1 MKLLNSV
8 LNWAVNPAL
17 NAFKLL
23 ILVCLF
29 SSNLAV
35 SAENAVAK
43 EDKVTRK
50 TNEVLKMDR
59 IIAVVDQGVITEQ
72 ELADRIKTVSA
83 QLEKQGTQLPPDN
96 VLEKQILERL
106 IVDSLQLQLA
116 AQTGLKVD
124 DTQLDKTIE
133 RIAAQ
138 NKLGVEEFKTLLEKD
153 GLSLRKFREDIRN
166 EITIARLRERE
177 VDNKLNVSEG
187 EVDNY
192 LTTQA
197 SRGEE
202 QDEFEISHILIRT
215 PEDASPED
223 LEKAKTKTQEVL
235 QQLSNGKDFAQVS
248 AAFSD
253 APNALEGGNMGW
265 KSGAQLPA
273 LFLDTLKKLQVG
285 EVAKPL
291 RSPNGF
297 HVLKLTNR
305 RGGTSSLV
313 VGQTHARHILLK
325 LSEVVSEKEAKRKM
339 DSIKE
344 RIDNGSKFEDMARQY
359 SEDGSAN
366 NGGDLGWVNPGD
378 TVPPFEKAM
387 DALGLGEISEP
398 VLSPFGWHIIQVLE
412 RRQQDM
418 TKEASRLKARQEIR
432 ARKSEEAYQD
442 WIRELRD
449 RAFVELRLEDKF

>member
-1 MKLLNSV
+1 MKILN
-8 LNWAVNPAL
+8 L
-17 NAFKLL
+17 FKLL
-23 ILVCLF
+23 ILSIYF
-29 SSNLAV
+29 TSTLAA
-35 SAENAVAK
+35 SAEGEVS
-43 EDKVTRK
+43 RK
-50 TNEVLKMDR
+50 NNEIVKMDR
-59 IIAVVDQGVITEQ
+59 IIAIVDQGVITEQ
-72 ELADRIKTVSA
+72 ELADRMRTVSA
-83 QLEKQGTQLPPDN
+83 QLKKQGTALPPQEI
-96 VLEKQILERL
+96 LEKQILERL
-106 IVDSLQLQLA
+106 ISDSLQLQLA

-133 RIAAQ
+133 RIAEQ
-138 NKLGVEEFKTLLEKD
+138 NKISVDEFKDAIEKD
-153 GLSLRKFREDIRN
+153 GISMRKFREDIRS
-166 EITIARLRERE
+166 EITLARLRERE
-177 VDNKLNVSEG
+177 VDNKLNISEG

-197 SRGEE
+197 NRGEE
-202 QDEFEISHILIRT
+202 QDEFEVSHILIRT

-223 LEKAKTKTQEVL
+223 LEKAKTKTQEAL
-235 QQLSNGKDFAQVS
+235 KQLADGTNFSQVS

-253 APNALEGGNMGW
+253 APNALEGGALGW
-265 KSGAQLPA
+265 KSGAQMPA
-273 LFLDTLKKLQVG
+273 LFLEALKNMQVG
-285 EVAKPL
+285 EVAKPI

-313 VGQTHARHILLK
+313 VGQTHTRHILIK
-325 LSEVVSEKEAKRKM
+325 LSEVVSEKDAKRKM
-339 DSIKE
+339 DGIKE
-344 RIDNGSKFEDMARQY
+344 RLDNGTKFEEMARQY

-387 DALGLGEISEP
+387 NALGLGEISEP
-398 VLSPFGWHIIQVLE
+398 VLSSFGWHIIQVLE

-432 ARKSEEAYQD
+432 ARKAEEAYQD

>member
-29 SSNLAV
+29 SSSLAV
-35 SAENAVAK
+35 SAESATAK
-43 EDKVTRK
+43 EDKVARK
-50 TNEVLKMDR
+50 TDEVIKIDR
-59 IIAVVDQGVITEQ
+59 IIAVVDQSVITEQ

-197 SRGEE
+197 SRGDE

-235 QQLSNGKDFAQVS
+235 QQLNNGTNFAQVS
-248 AAFSD
+248 ASFSD

-273 LFLDTLKKLQVG
+273 LFLDALKKLQVG
-285 EVAKPL
+285 ELAKPL

-325 LSEVVSEKEAKRKM
+325 LSEVVSEKDAKRKV
-339 DSIKE
+339 DGIKE

-387 DALGLGEISEP
+387 NALGLGEISEP

>member
-1 MKLLNSV
+1 MKQQNL
-8 LNWAVNPAL
+8 AL
-17 NAFKLL
+17 TFFKLL
-23 ILVCLF
+23 ILSIFFTCD
-29 SSNLAV
+29 LA
-35 SAENAVAK
+35 SAA
-43 EDKVTRK
+43 TK
-50 TNEVLKMDR
+50 TNEILKMDR
-59 IIAVVDQGVITEQ
+59 IIAIVDQSVITEQ
-72 ELADRIKTVSA
+72 ELADRTRTISA
-83 QLEKQGTQLPPDN
+83 QLEKQGTELPPQN
-96 VLEKQILERL
+96 TLEKQVLERL

-133 RIAAQ
+133 RIAEQ
-138 NKLGVEEFKTLLEKD
+138 NKLSVDEFKTLLEKD
-153 GLSLRKFREDIRN
+153 GMSIHKFREDIRS

-177 VDNKLNVSEG
+177 VDNKLSVSEG

-202 QDEFEISHILIRT
+202 NDEYEISHILIRT

-223 LEKAKTKTQEVL
+223 LQKAKSKTEEVL
-235 QQLSNGKDFAQVS
+235 RQLADSSNSFAQVS
-248 AAFSD
+248 AGFSD
-253 APNALEGGNMGW
+253 APNALEGGAMGW
-265 KSGAQLPA
+265 KNGSQLPA
-273 LFLDTLKKLQVG
+273 LFLQALKDLQPG
-285 EVAKPL
+285 EVAKPI

-297 HVLKLTNR
+297 HILKLTNR
-305 RGGTSSLV
+305 RGGTSSMV
-313 VGQTHARHILLK
+313 IGQTHTRHILIK
-325 LSEVVSEKEAKRKM
+325 LSEVVSEKDGKRKI
-339 DSIKE
+339 DGIKE
-344 RIDNGSKFEDMARQY
+344 RIDNGTKFEELARQY

-387 DALGLGEISEP
+387 NALGLGEISEP
-398 VLSPFGWHIIQVLE
+398 ILSPFGWHIIQVLE

>member
-1 MKLLNSV
+1 MKLFKL
-8 LNWAVNPAL
+8 
-17 NAFKLL
+17 FKLL
-23 ILVCLF
+23 ILITFFIPTFAF
-29 SSNLAV
+29 SV
-35 SAENAVAK
+35 EIV
-43 EDKVTRK
+43 
-50 TNEVLKMDR
+50 KMDR
-59 IIAVVDQGVITEQ
+59 IIAIVDQGVITEQ
-72 ELADRIKTVSA
+72 ELADRMRTVSA
-83 QLEKQGTQLPPDN
+83 QLEKQGTPLPPQN
-96 VLEKQILERL
+96 ILEKQILERL
-106 IVDSLQLQLA
+106 ISDSLQLQLA

-133 RIAAQ
+133 RIAEQ
-138 NKLGVEEFKTLLEKD
+138 NKLSVDEFKVLLEKD
-153 GLSLRKFREDIRN
+153 GISLRKFREDIRS
-166 EITIARLRERE
+166 EITLARLRERE
-177 VDNKLNVSEG
+177 VDNKVNISEG

-197 SRGEE
+197 NRGEE
-202 QDEFEISHILIRT
+202 QDEFEVSHILIRT

-223 LEKAKTKTQEVL
+223 LEKAKTKTQEAL
-235 QQLSNGKDFAQVS
+235 KQLADGTNFSQVS

-253 APNALEGGNMGW
+253 APNALEGGALGW
-265 KSGAQLPA
+265 KSGAQMPA
-273 LFLDTLKKLQVG
+273 LFLETLKNMQVG
-285 EVAKPL
+285 EVAKPI

-313 VGQTHARHILLK
+313 VGQTHARHILIK
-325 LSEVVSEKEAKRKM
+325 LSEVVSEKDGKRKI
-339 DSIKE
+339 DGIKE
-344 RIDNGSKFEDMARQY
+344 RVDNGTKFEEMARQY

-387 DALGLGEISEP
+387 NALGLGEISEP

-432 ARKSEEAYQD
+432 VRKAEEAYQD

>member
-1 MKLLNSV
+1 MKLLN
-8 LNWAVNPAL
+8 L
-17 NAFKLL
+17 FKIL
-23 ILVCLF
+23 ILIIYF
-29 SSNLAV
+29 TSTLAV
-35 SAENAVAK
+35 SAEGVAK
-43 EDKVTRK
+43 K
-50 TNEVLKMDR
+50 TNEIVKMDR
-59 IIAVVDQGVITEQ
+59 IIAIVDQSVITEQ
-72 ELADRIKTVSA
+72 ELSDRLHTVSA
-83 QLEKQGTQLPPDN
+83 QLEKQGAELPPQN

-106 IVDSLQLQLA
+106 ISDSLQLQLA
-116 AQTGLKVD
+116 AQKGLKVD
-124 DTQLDKTIE
+124 DTQLDKTVE
-133 RIAAQ
+133 RIAEQ
-138 NKLGVEEFKTLLEKD
+138 NKLNLDEFKTLLKKD
-153 GLSLRKFREDIRN
+153 GISLRKFREDIRN

-187 EVDNY
+187 EIDNY

-197 SRGEE
+197 NRGEE
-202 QDEFEISHILIRT
+202 NDEFEISYILIRT

-223 LEKAKTKTQEVL
+223 LQKAKTKTQEAL
-235 QQLSNGKDFAQVS
+235 SQLTSGTSFAQVS
-248 AAFSD
+248 ASFSD

-265 KSGAQLPA
+265 RSGSQLPA
-273 LFLDTLKKLQVG
+273 LFLQALKELQTG
-285 EVAKPL
+285 EVAKPV

-297 HVLKLTNR
+297 HILKLTNR
-305 RGGTSSLV
+305 RGGTAALMI
-313 VGQTHARHILLK
+313 GQTHTRHILIK
-325 LSEVVSEKEAKRKM
+325 LSEVVSEKDAKRKM
-339 DSIKE
+339 DGIKE
-344 RIDNGSKFEDMARQY
+344 RIDNGTKFEEMARQY

-387 DALGLGEISEP
+387 NGLGLGEISEP

-432 ARKSEEAYQD
+432 ARKAEEAYQD

>member
-1 MKLLNSV
+1 MKLLYS
-8 LNWAVNPAL
+8 AL
-17 NAFKLL
+17 NLASSQALKIFNLL
-23 ILVCLF
+23 ILSGF
-29 SSNLAV
+29 IFTHLAI
-35 SAENAVAK
+35 SAENSTAIESKAAA
-43 EDKVTRK
+43 K
-50 TNEVLKMDR
+50 TNVVVKMDR
-59 IIAVVDQGVITEQ
+59 IIAVVDQSVITEQ
-72 ELADRIKTVSA
+72 ELADRISTVVA
-83 QLEKQGTQLPPDN
+83 QLEKQGTALPPQN
-96 VLEKQILERL
+96 VLEKQVLERL

-116 AQTGLKVD
+116 TQTGLKVD

-153 GLSLRKFREDIRN
+153 GLSIRKFREDIRS

-235 QQLSNGKDFAQVS
+235 QQLSNGTNFAQVS
-248 AAFSD
+248 ASFSD

-305 RGGTSSLV
+305 RGGTSALV
-313 VGQTHARHILLK
+313 VAQTHARHILLK

-339 DSIKE
+339 DGIKE
-344 RIDNGSKFEDMARQY
+344 RIDNGIKFEDMARQY

-387 DALGLGEISEP
+387 NALGLGEISEP

>member
-1 MKLLNSV
+1 MKLLYSV

-35 SAENAVAK
+35 SAENAAAK
-43 EDKVTRK
+43 EDKVARK

-59 IIAVVDQGVITEQ
+59 IIAVVDQSVITEQ

-339 DSIKE
+339 DGIKE
-344 RIDNGSKFEDMARQY
+344 RIDNGTKFEDMARQY